1 MADWNARLYL
11 KFEDERTRPS
21 ADLLAQVSPGK
32 ARRVVDLG
40 CGPGNSTE
48 LLAARFPDADVI
60 GVDTS
65 PDMLEKARQR
75 LPRATF
81 IEADV
86 ATWRPE
92 QPVDV
97 LFANAVLQ
105 WLPNHDALLPHLMTL
120 LAPGGILAVQM
131 PNNLTEP
138 SHALMRDVARDE
150 RWREKLAKTSVARV
164 PLAPPGHLYDL
175 LKPLSRR
182 VDIWQTVYQHPL
194 EGPAAIIEWLKATG
208 LRPFLAPLDAGE
220 QAAFLAEYLDRLTE
234 GYPPRIDG
242 KVLLAFPRL
251 FIVAEKAA

>member
-1 MADWNARLYL
+1 MADWNAKLYL

-21 ADLLAQVSPGK
+21 ADLLAQVAPAE
-32 ARRVVDLG
+32 ARCVVDLG

-48 LLAARFPDADVI
+48 LLAARFPEANVI

-105 WLPNHDALLPHLMTL
+105 WLPNHDELFPHLMTL

-138 SHALMRDVARDE
+138 SHALMRDVAREE
-150 RWREKLAKTSVARV
+150 RWRDKLAKASAARV

-175 LKPLSRR
+175 VKPSARR
-182 VDIWQTVYQHPL
+182 VDIWQTTYQHPL
-194 EGPAAIIEWLKATG
+194 DGPAAIIEWLKATG
-208 LRPFLAPLDAGE
+208 LRPFLAPLNEAE
-220 QAAFLAEYLDRLTE
+220 QAAFLADYRERLTE
-234 GYPPRIDG
+234 GYPPRVDG